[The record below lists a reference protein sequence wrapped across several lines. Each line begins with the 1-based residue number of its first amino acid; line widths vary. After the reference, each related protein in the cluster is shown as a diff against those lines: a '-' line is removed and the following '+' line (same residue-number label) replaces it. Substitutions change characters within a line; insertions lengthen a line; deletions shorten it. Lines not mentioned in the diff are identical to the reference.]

1 MQKLEAARKAPGRKG
16 PSLFFMKKSGE
27 SMLLILIN
35 RLALIVLYDGVLIF
49 RDRALL
55 LGARPTGAC
64 TGTTS

>member
-1 MQKLEAARKAPGRKG
+1 
-16 PSLFFMKKSGE
+16 MKKSGE

-55 LGARPTGAC
+55 LGARPGLQGPVQEPLARNSYRIPITYF
-64 TGTTS
+64 TVVLPV